1 MEYILICVILGLLA
15 GVFVLFYKMKQ
26 LESDKQQLE
35 FEKTQS
41 IERYQS
47 EIAATVAD
55 YEEKQETLKN
65 VERKKYH
72 NLKESTAREVESMRM
87 MKNQLAVQHNKE
99 RNEMEQKHSNDIY
112 MLQNLITE
120 LRAYSKSSEE
130 MNTHEILHYM
140 KRGFIQQ
147 GIITEDEL
155 HIIPN
160 IFLPKV
166 HSRNGNKMGCTRVDH
181 LLLLPTGIYVIET
194 TEWQGRMI
202 HGLTKENAG
211 VYSFMIDEIGK
222 YQHEYEK
229 EETFVFMKKGDSMI
243 LKVENVGNPVYKAKR
258 LSTILYDYLKE
269 INPQV
274 LKEEVKSIV
283 YFGNET
289 KGSENEMIDLSNEVL
304 PRLKDREQ
312 LVTYFRNERL
322 EGKVLYTVQELREI
336 KEIVEHMEEIKM

>member
-1 MEYILICVILGLLA
+1 MEYVLICVILALLA
-15 GVFVLFYKMKQ
+15 GVFVLFYKNKQ
-26 LESDKQQLE
+26 LESENQQVE
-35 FEKTQS
+35 FEKTKS
-41 IERYQS
+41 IENYQS
-47 EIAATVAD
+47 EMAATVAD

-65 VERKKYH
+65 IERKKYN
-72 NLKESTAREVESMRM
+72 NLKESAAREVESMRV
-87 MKNQLAVQHNKE
+87 MKNQLAMQYSKE
-99 RNEMEQKHSNDIY
+99 RSEMQQKHSNEIH
-112 MLQNLITE
+112 MFQNLITE
-120 LRAYSKSSEE
+120 LRSYSRNGEE

-140 KRGFIQQ
+140 KRGFVQQ
-147 GIITEDEL
+147 GIIAEDEL

-166 HSRNGNKMGCTRVDH
+166 HSRNGNKMGHTRVDH
-181 LLLLPTGIYVIET
+181 ILLSTTGIYVIET
-194 TEWQGRMI
+194 TKWQGRMI

-229 EETFVFMKKGDSMI
+229 EETFVFMKKGDSMT

-312 LVTYFRNERL
+312 LVTYFRNERI
-322 EGKVLYTVQELREI
+322 EGKILYTVQELQEI
-336 KEIVEHMEEIKM
+336 KEMVKRLEEGKV

>member
-1 MEYILICVILGLLA
+1 MEYVLICVILVLLA
-15 GVFVLFYKMKQ
+15 GVFVLFYKNTQ
-26 LESDKQQLE
+26 LESENQQVE
-35 FEKTQS
+35 FEKTKS
-41 IERYQS
+41 IENYQS
-47 EIAATVAD
+47 EMAATVAD

-65 VERKKYH
+65 IERKKYN
-72 NLKESTAREVESMRM
+72 NLKESAAREVESMRV
-87 MKNQLAVQHNKE
+87 MKNQLAMQYSKE
-99 RNEMEQKHSNDIY
+99 RSEMQQKHSNEIH
-112 MLQNLITE
+112 MFQNLITE
-120 LRAYSKSSEE
+120 LRSYSRNGEE

-140 KRGFIQQ
+140 KRGFVQQ
-147 GIITEDEL
+147 GIIAEDEL

-166 HSRNGNKMGCTRVDH
+166 HSRNGNKMGHTRVDH
-181 LLLLPTGIYVIET
+181 ILLSTTGIYVIET
-194 TEWQGRMI
+194 TKWQGRMI

-289 KGSENEMIDLSNEVL
+289 KGSENEMIDLSNEAL

-312 LVTYFRNERL
+312 LVTYFRNERI
-322 EGKVLYTVQELREI
+322 EGKILYTVQELQEI
-336 KEIVEHMEEIKM
+336 KEMVKRLEEGKV

>member
-1 MEYILICVILGLLA
+1 MEYVLICVILVLIA
-15 GVFVLFYKMKQ
+15 GVFILFYKNKQ
-26 LESDKQQLE
+26 LQSENQQVE
-35 FEKTQS
+35 FEREKS
-41 IERYQS
+41 IENCQS
-47 EIAATVAD
+47 EMAATVAD

-65 VERKKYH
+65 IERKKYN
-72 NLKESTAREVESMRM
+72 NLKESAAREVENMRV

-99 RNEMEQKHSNDIY
+99 RSEMQQKYNNEIH

-120 LRAYSKSSEE
+120 LRTYSKNGEE

-140 KRGFIQQ
+140 KRGFVQQ
-147 GIITEDEL
+147 GIITEGEL

-160 IFLPKV
+160 VFLSKV
-166 HSRNGNKMGCTRVDH
+166 HSRTGDKVGYNRIDH

-222 YQHEYEK
+222 YQNEYEK
-229 EETFVFMKKGDSMI
+229 EETFVFMEKGDSMT

-289 KGSENEMIDLSNEVL
+289 KGSENEMIDLSNEAL

-322 EGKVLYTVQELREI
+322 EGKVLYTAQELREI
-336 KEIVEHMEEIKM
+336 KEMVEHMEEVQV

>member
-1 MEYILICVILGLLA
+1 MEYVLICVILALLA
-15 GVFVLFYKMKQ
+15 GVFVLFYKNKQ
-26 LESDKQQLE
+26 LESENQQVE
-35 FEKTQS
+35 FEKTKS
-41 IERYQS
+41 IENYQS
-47 EIAATVAD
+47 EMAATVAD

-65 VERKKYH
+65 IERKKYN
-72 NLKESTAREVESMRM
+72 NLKESTAREVESMRV
-87 MKNQLAVQHNKE
+87 MKNQLAMQYSKE
-99 RNEMEQKHSNDIY
+99 RSEMQQKHSNEIH
-112 MLQNLITE
+112 MFQNLITE
-120 LRAYSKSSEE
+120 LRSYSRNGEE

-140 KRGFIQQ
+140 KRGFVQQ
-147 GIITEDEL
+147 GIIAEDEL

-166 HSRNGNKMGCTRVDH
+166 HSRNGNKMGHTRVDH
-181 LLLLPTGIYVIET
+181 ILLSTTGIYVIET
-194 TEWQGRMI
+194 TKWQGRMI

-229 EETFVFMKKGDSMI
+229 EETFVFMKKGDSMT

-269 INPQV
+269 LNPQV

-312 LVTYFRNERL
+312 LVTYFRNERM
-322 EGKVLYTVQELREI
+322 EGEILYTVQELQEI
-336 KEIVEHMEEIKM
+336 KEMIKRMEEGKV